1 MSKKQQDT
9 ASFSSKLK
17 RLEYISEALES
28 EEIDINES
36 IALYEEGII
45 LVGECLKV
53 LNEAELKIT
62 TLKSK
67 ISQLDTGNDEKE
79 EEI

>member
-1 MSKKQQDT
+1 MSKKQQET
-9 ASFSSKLK
+9 ATFSSKLK

-67 ISQLDTGNDEKE
+67 ISQLDTENDETE

>member
-1 MSKKQQDT
+1 MSKKQQDNAT
-9 ASFSSKLK
+9 FSSKLK

-28 EEIDINES
+28 EDIDINES
-36 IALYEEGII
+36 IALYEEGIL

-67 ISQLDTGNDEKE
+67 ISQLDTENDETE
-79 EEI
+79 EEL

>member
-1 MSKKQQDT
+1 MSKKQQET
-9 ASFSSKLK
+9 ATFSSKLK

-45 LVGECLKV
+45 LVGECLRV

-67 ISQLDTGNDEKE
+67 ISQLDTENDETD